1 MQALL
6 AFLAAWGTMLFLL
19 LKLVSRG
26 HMIRICSGQ
35 PTNKDE
41 FIMRLKCLAC
51 ESLARPV
58 YSAAAQSPH
67 IVDVVLVERHLH
79 QPAEI
84 RARLQNLVDTAEG
97 QGYDAIALAY
107 GLCGQA
113 TAGLV
118 ARSIPLIIPRA
129 HDCITLYL
137 GSRGRYQQEMAKE
150 PGTYWYAQDY
160 IERNSG
166 GSAAL
171 AMGQGSDAEMQ
182 TLYEHYVPSRCCAQ
196 KYGKAK
202 ADRLMEV
209 MNGWLSHYKRAVYLD
224 IRLGDNGEI
233 ETQARAEAQRRGWAF
248 ERIAADLNLVRRLL
262 DGPRSTGAGEWDADF
277 LVVPPGQKIVMTYD
291 DNVIESGSVS

>member
-1 MQALL
+1 
-6 AFLAAWGTMLFLL
+6 
-19 LKLVSRG
+19 
-26 HMIRICSGQ
+26 
-35 PTNKDE
+35 
-41 FIMRLKCLAC
+41 MRLKCLAC

-58 YSAAAQSPH
+58 YYAAAQSPH

-79 QPAEI
+79 RPDEI
-84 RARLQNLVDTAEG
+84 HPRLQTLIDAAEG
-97 QGYDAIALAY
+97 QGYQAITLAY
-107 GLCGQA
+107 GLCGGA

-118 ARSIPLIIPRA
+118 ARSIPLVIPRA

-137 GSRGRYQQEMAKE
+137 GSRGRYQQEMAME

-171 AMGQGSDAEMQ
+171 AMGQGAEADMQ
-182 TLYEHYVPSRCCAQ
+182 SLYEHYVQ

-224 IRLGDNGEI
+224 AGLGDKGEI
-233 ETQARAEAQRRGWAF
+233 EAQAHAEAERRGWAF

-262 DGPRSTGAGEWDADF
+262 DGPQSTGAGPRSTGAGEWDADF
-277 LVVPPGQKIVMTYD
+277 LVVPPGQKIVMAYD
-291 DNVIESGSVS
+291 DNVIESGSVR